1 MLREVNERVVEY
13 ELNLDATDVARDWLA
28 ENGFNP
34 EFGARPLRRTMQ
46 MEIED
51 RLSDAVLAG
60 EFKAGDDILI
70 DVRDDKIILIADNQR
85 ATNHVTDTE
94 EEELDAVPML

>member
-1 MLREVNERVVEY
+1 
-13 ELNLDATDVARDWLA
+13 
-28 ENGFNP
+28 
-34 EFGARPLRRTMQ
+34 MQ

-70 DVRDDKIILIADNQR
+70 DVRDDKIVLIADNQR